1 MEIFKEE
8 IVAFF
13 SKIWMW
19 GLYIFIGIIGK
30 FSHDLIMRKRIT
42 WVQAFASIGIALFCG
57 FIASVVCMHNFPNQ
71 AAYIVP
77 ISTLLSEKI
86 VVAVFAVDYKLL
98 AAEIAEYWVNK
109 AKK

>member
-1 MEIFKEE
+1 MELLKEE

-13 SKIWMW
+13 SKVWVW
-19 GLYIFIGIIGK
+19 GLYILIGLIGK

-57 FIASVVCMHNFPNQ
+57 FIASVICANNFPEQ

-77 ISTLLSEKI
+77 IATLLSEKFF
-86 VVAVFAVDYKLL
+86 VAIFAIDYKAL
-98 AAEIAEYWVNK
+98 AAEFAQYWADK